1 MFAFI
6 INFKLEGIVIKGA
19 RKRVG
24 SSLRFHGPLN
34 AKMLISALD
43 KGGGGDRL
51 GLLENVRFPSLHLFF
66 PVHFIKYDC
75 PAYVCD
81 NGIWNVVPKN
91 FNPLYWLPASAFC
104 MFLLLDTLYLL
115 PTPPLCF
122 LHVPS
127 TLESSPKEGEAV

>member
-1 MFAFI
+1 
-6 INFKLEGIVIKGA
+6 
-19 RKRVG
+19 
-24 SSLRFHGPLN
+24 
-34 AKMLISALD
+34 MLISALD
-43 KGGGGDRL
+43 KGDGGDRL

-115 PTPPLCF
+115 PTPRLCF